1 MKSYQYEKKIIDS
14 YDLFIENIRG
24 LHETINIMNTLSCY
38 IESNTNVLRDI
49 YNDSD
54 VSFNEYCSLSELLN
68 SKFKEA
74 CRIVKNS

>member
-24 LHETINIMNTLSCY
+24 LHETINILNTLSCY

-54 VSFNEYCSLSELLN
+54 VSFNEYCGLSELLN
-68 SKFKEA
+68 SKFKDA